1 MRMNYKEVFIGFL
14 IGFVTAFFGG
24 FLFLIFFTSYNLFTD
39 FNFILQSG
47 ILGKVLKLGAILN
60 LAVFFILLKFN
71 KEFMARGII
80 VAFIVLTVLAF
91 FI

>member
-1 MRMNYKEVFIGFL
+1 MNYKDVFIGFL
-14 IGFVTAFFGG
+14 IGLVTAVLGG
-24 FLFLIFFTSYNLFTD
+24 FLFLYFFSSYNLFTD

-60 LAVFFILLKFN
+60 LAVFFLLLKFN
-71 KEFMARGII
+71 KDYMARGII
-80 VAFIVLTVLAF
+80 ITFVVLTFLAF